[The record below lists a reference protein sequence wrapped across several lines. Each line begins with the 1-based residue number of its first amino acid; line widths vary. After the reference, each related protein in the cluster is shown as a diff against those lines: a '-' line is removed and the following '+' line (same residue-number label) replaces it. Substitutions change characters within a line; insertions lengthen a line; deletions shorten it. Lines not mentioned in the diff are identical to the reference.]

1 MSEQDPHYLGH
12 RQRLRDRFEKAGL
25 DGFAPHEVLELLLTL
40 AVPRRDVKEPAKK
53 LLARFGSLRGV
64 LDAPLDDLRQV
75 RGLGQV
81 TPVALRIIREA
92 ANLYLQQVAEERTSL
107 REPETLHWFWRSRLG
122 ALRNEVFEVAYLDS
136 AYTLLRDGVE
146 TLAEGTVDR
155 AAVYP
160 RRVVE
165 SALRRGATAM
175 VLAHNH
181 PNGNVNPSEQDRT
194 LTRALILAAETVQI
208 KVVDHLIVS
217 KDEVFSFRKEML
229 L

>member
-1 MSEQDPHYLGH
+1 MSNEKPHYLGH
-12 RQRLRDRFEKAGL
+12 RQRLRDRFEKGGL

-64 LDAPLDDLRQV
+64 LDAPLENLRQV
-75 RGLGQV
+75 RGVGQV

-107 REPETLHWFWRSRLG
+107 LAPETLYQFWRSRLG
-122 ALRNEVFEVAYLDS
+122 ALQNEVFEVAYLDS
-136 AYTLLRDGVE
+136 AYNLLRDGVE
-146 TLAEGTVDR
+146 TLEEGTVDR

-160 RRVVE
+160 RRVIE
-165 SALRRGATAM
+165 SALRRGAAAL

-181 PNGNVNPSEQDRT
+181 PNGHVSPSEQDKL
-194 LTRALILAAETVQI
+194 LTRAITLAAETVSLKI
-208 KVVDHLIVS
+208 MDHLIVS
-217 KDEVFSFRKEML
+217 ADECFSFRKAGL